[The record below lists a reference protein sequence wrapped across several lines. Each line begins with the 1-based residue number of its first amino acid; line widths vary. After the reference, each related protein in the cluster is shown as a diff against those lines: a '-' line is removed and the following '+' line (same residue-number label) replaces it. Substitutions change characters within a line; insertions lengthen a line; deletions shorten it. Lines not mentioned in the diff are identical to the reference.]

1 MNKGQF
7 IQPQMN
13 HARLNMPGRPAGNQ
27 YMQRMPGN
35 MNYSGL
41 VRPVNPPMGMMP
53 NMNMPR
59 GQNPYMMA
67 PGYKIGSN
75 VRNPGQFDQM
85 QQQMPN
91 MPANMPN
98 AMQQV
103 GNNNN
108 NNSHVDGQAAAG
120 DNQADNPLNAAQ
132 LARVPTN
139 EQKQLIGEKLYPI
152 VKELCS
158 EEDAGK
164 VTGMI
169 LELDNEELLQ
179 LLEDTNLIRNKVNE
193 AKRVLD
199 DHSAAPAADATA

>member
-27 YMQRMPGN
+27 YMQRMPGH

-41 VRPVNPPMGMMP
+41 VRPMNPPMGMMP

-98 AMQQV
+98 MQV
-103 GNNNN
+103 
-108 NNSHVDGQAAAG
+108 NNSSGHVDGQAAAG

-132 LARVPTN
+132 LARIPTN

-169 LELDNEELLQ
+169 LELEN
-179 LLEDTNLIRNKVNE
+179 
-193 AKRVLD
+193 A
-199 DHSAAPAADATA
+199 